1 MFHSKNRKTMRLKNI
16 KFVGA
21 AVLAAMTLAS
31 CSDSFLEE
39 KQNFEQVG
47 PEVYND
53 IEGVAGR
60 VNDVYYWSLPTPNSR
75 QIWKHPSNGLSDD
88 ESKSTEEFSGFGSF
102 VNPQSPMLAE
112 VGNVPD
118 YFQGQANNIVQS
130 VWGRI
135 RNINDVIAGIEGGT
149 LDRATKDKYLG
160 QVYFF
165 RAWCYYLMFKW
176 YGGVPIIDK
185 VVPIEASSFTP
196 RSTSK
201 QTYEFICSDL
211 DRAAELLTPYT
222 TNGGWTNAED
232 YGRVTTATAMAVKG
246 RLMLL
251 WASPLFNRA
260 NDTQRWIDAYEYINS
275 SIDVMAK
282 CGNGL
287 YGEGNPGTNAS
298 TWANMF
304 TTTDRNPEAVFV
316 QINNNIADG
325 GTPDYSRNNNWENA
339 VRPSNTMGG
348 GGVIPSAMLVDMFPM
363 KDGKRPATADTYRK
377 LNASACDYDS
387 ELPFFDRDPRFYR
400 TFAFPGVRWAFV
412 GDPTSEQNYN
422 PYKGENYILWNYMW
436 YENKD
441 DADNVEGK
449 AYGADN
455 LFTNGKGFYVR
466 KRSDDADVN
475 KSPCYI
481 FENTGRSFKRN
492 AAPYIEIRYAEVLLN
507 LAEAACGAGHMDVA
521 VAQLKKIRERVGYTG
536 DCGLQ
541 DNLMSDQA
549 ACMSAILY
557 ERQIE
562 LAYEGKRFDDMRR
575 WMLFD
580 GGAVKVDGAP
590 ASWTLTGWGGNTC
603 TWLGVKPMNDQRR
616 ENLEFRLKEPYDIGP
631 SKQGAYTDIDP
642 ILSGNAP
649 AITREAR
656 DAYAMDLRKD
666 ITAEQEKLKEFY
678 QTYLVRKLKKGDART
693 SDKIDLFTSYK
704 PYYYFMGLS
713 SGALGNNEGI
723 EQTIGW
729 ADTNRGNA
737 AGTFDPLAE

>member
-1 MFHSKNRKTMRLKNI
+1 MKYRNI
-16 KFVGA
+16 KFVGVAMLA
-21 AVLAAMTLAS
+21 AVAMTS

-60 VNDVYYWSLPTPNSR
+60 VNDVYQWCLPTPNSR
-75 QIWKHPSNGLSDD
+75 QLWKQPQNGLSDD
-88 ESKSTEEFSGFGSF
+88 ESKSTEEFSGFGCF
-102 VNPQSPMLAE
+102 VNPQNPMQAE

-130 VWGRI
+130 VWGRV
-135 RNINDVIAGIEGGT
+135 RNINDVIAGISGGT
-149 LDRATKDKYLG
+149 LDQATKDKYLG

-176 YGGVPIIDK
+176 YGGVPVIDK

-201 QTYEFICSDL
+201 ATYEFICNDL
-211 DRAAELLTPYT
+211 DKAVELLLPYT
-222 TNGGWTNAED
+222 SDGGWTKAED
-232 YGRVTTATAMAVKG
+232 YGRVTAGTAMAVKG
-246 RLMLL
+246 RMMLL

-260 NDTQRWIDAYEYINS
+260 NDEQRWRDAYEYINQS
-275 SIDVMAK
+275 MTVMAQ
-282 CGNGL
+282 CG
-287 YGEGNPGTNAS
+287 PGTNAS

-304 TTTDRNPEAVFV
+304 TTTERNPEAVFI
-316 QINNNIADG
+316 QINNNVADG
-325 GTPDYSRNNNWENA
+325 GAPDYSRNNNWENA

-348 GGVIPSAMLVDMFPM
+348 GGVIPSAMLVDLFPM
-363 KDGKRPATADTYRK
+363 SDGKVP
-377 LNASACDYDS
+377 ASAGTYTKLEKSGKIYDP
-387 ELPFFDRDPRFYR
+387 ELPFMDRDPRFYR
-400 TFAFPGVRWAFV
+400 TFAFPGVRWAFQ
-412 GDPTSEQNYN
+412 GDPTSDQNYN
-422 PYKGENYILWNYMW
+422 PYKGGDYILWNYMW
-436 YENKD
+436 YENAD
-441 DADNVEGK
+441 DAGNVEGK
-449 AYGADN
+449 SYGADN

-492 AAPYIEIRYAEVLLN
+492 AAPYIEIRYTEVMLN
-507 LAEAACGAGHMDVA
+507 LAEAACGAGHLDVA
-521 VAQLKKIRERVGYTG
+521 VDMLQKIRARVGYTA
-536 DCGLQ
+536 DNNYGLPA
-541 DNLMSDQA
+541 NLLTDQA

-562 LAYEGKRFDDMRR
+562 FAYEGQRFDDMRR

-580 GGAVKVDGAP
+580 GGAVTVDGAP

-616 ENLEFRLKEPYDIGP
+616 ENLEFRLKEPYAVGAT
-631 SKQGAYTDIDP
+631 KQGPRTEVDP
-642 ILSGNAP
+642 LLSGKTP
-649 AITREAR
+649 ALTVAQR
-656 DAYAMDLRKD
+656 DAYAIDLRKD
-666 ITAEQEKLKEFY
+666 ITVEQERLKEFY
-678 QTYLVRKLKKGDART
+678 DTYLVRKLKKGDART
-693 SDKIDLFTSYK
+693 SDKIDLFVKYQ
-704 PYYYFMGLS
+704 PYYYFMGIS
-713 SGALGNNEGI
+713 SGALGNNAGI